1 MLMELIQ
8 RRHTCETTLGN
19 AARRLGVTTSITCTH
34 FTLDIYPSFSGTS
47 VLCIIQPMPMLAD
60 HRICR
65 RYRAT
70 RVTMPLQGN
79 LQWPSTL
86 VCRITQFDQV
96 NLERSNT
103 LSLSLPPRGTVQQFR
118 DHAGTFNTVSAGL
131 LSILIYDMKRVI
143 HFTTLWEPRPFGTAF
158 YFFCLGFFW
167 RVLAGYKINIAL
179 VTVSPLLYFFL
190 VKRVGGFTMSE
201 HGQINPADGHD
212 PNVLSVDRDGADE

>member
-1 MLMELIQ
+1 MELIQ

-118 DHAGTFNTVSAGL
+118 DHVGTFNSLGRTPFNLNIRHEACYSLYDVMGTTAFWNGVLFL
-131 LSILIYDMKRVI
+131 LSGV
-143 HFTTLWEPRPFGTAF
+143 F
-158 YFFCLGFFW
+158 
-167 RVLAGYKINIAL
+167 LAGFGGLQDKHCIGHRISF
-179 VTVSPLLYFFL
+179 VIFFSGQTGG
-190 VKRVGGFTMSE
+190 RVHNE
-201 HGQINPADGHD
+201 
-212 PNVLSVDRDGADE
+212 